1 MLPDIATCLAARSRR
16 DEHFSGVFV
25 VGDGS
30 RFCVSHCPSRL
41 PARSRMTIFASAPA
55 ALAAGLEPC
64 ARCTPLTAP
73 RIPDWRIENRSV
85 VGALR
90 LIQRGFLHS
99 NSTQALAARLG
110 VSAGELRKHF
120 IAELGVSPS
129 GWSKAQAQHIKSQQQ
144 ATRGSARTEPL
155 KFVVPLREPFDDRWV
170 FEFLDKRSLPG
181 VEEVVD
187 GCYRRRI
194 NTRANVEQW
203 LSVRYSKGELSVE
216 LPRALRHQST
226 ELLAR
231 VCHVFDVHADPQVID
246 STLKKEAWLGPQVTG
261 GMRVPGAWDGFE
273 TGVRAI
279 LGQQVSVARART
291 LAIEL
296 MQRFGS
302 GGFPSPEALVEAD
315 VSAVGMPGKRGE
327 AVRQL
332 AAATLSGALQLDNA
346 VDAQTQ
352 FETLCALPGIGP
364 WTAGYVAMRIAG
376 DANAFPRGDWV
387 ILKQL
392 GMTAAVAER
401 YSHRWAPFRAYALMY
416 IWQASS
422 S

>member
-90 LIQRGFLHS
+90 LIQRGFLRS

-155 KFVVPLREPFDDRWV
+155 KFVVPLREPFGCG
-170 FEFLDKRSLPG
+170 RS
-181 VEEVVD
+181 
-187 GCYRRRI
+187 CRRLLSK
-194 NTRANVEQW
+194 ANNYQ
-203 LSVRYSKGELSVE
+203 GQC
-216 LPRALRHQST
+216 RAL
-226 ELLAR
+226 
-231 VCHVFDVHADPQVID
+231 
-246 STLKKEAWLGPQVTG
+246 
-261 GMRVPGAWDGFE
+261 
-273 TGVRAI
+273 AI
-279 LGQQVSVARART
+279 
-291 LAIEL
+291 
-296 MQRFGS
+296 
-302 GGFPSPEALVEAD
+302 
-315 VSAVGMPGKRGE
+315 
-327 AVRQL
+327 
-332 AAATLSGALQLDNA
+332 GALQ
-346 VDAQTQ
+346 QRRTKR
-352 FETLCALPGIGP
+352 CA
-364 WTAGYVAMRIAG
+364 
-376 DANAFPRGDWV
+376 
-387 ILKQL
+387 
-392 GMTAAVAER
+392 AARAATSECR
-401 YSHRWAPFRAYALMY
+401 AACLMCMPIHR
-416 IWQASS
+416 
-422 S
+422 